1 MNLREKI
8 LAADDLKWEDVPVP
22 EWDATVRVRVLTS
35 GERDR
40 WEALAYL
47 DKDGGKTAVAP
58 EDIRAK
64 LIVFACVDPETNERL
79 FTEED
84 IAALSKKSGVA
95 MNRLW
100 PVASRL
106 SRILASDVEELAKN

>member
-8 LAADDLKWEDVPVP
+8 LAADDLKFEDVPIP
-22 EWDATVRVRVLTS
+22 EWDATVRVRALTS

-40 WEALAYL
+40 WEALTYL
-47 DKDGGKTAVAP
+47 DKKGGASSAP

-64 LIVFACVDPETNERL
+64 LIAFSCVDPETNERL
-79 FTEED
+79 FTEND
-84 IAALSKKSGVA
+84 IAALTKKSGVA

-100 PVASRL
+100 AVASHI
-106 SRILASDVEELAKN
+106 SRILSSDVEELAKN

>member
-1 MNLREKI
+1 MSLREKI
-8 LAADDLKWEDVPVP
+8 LAADDLKWEDVKVP
-22 EWDATVRVRVLTS
+22 EWDATVRVRALTS

-40 WEALAYL
+40 WEVITYL
-47 DKDGGKTAVAP
+47 GKDGVTTP

-64 LIVFACVDPETNERL
+64 LIAFACVDPETNERL

-84 IAALSKKSGVA
+84 IVALSKKSGVA

-106 SRILASDVEELAKN
+106 SRVSSSDVDELAKN